1 MSDEEPKRRNTDRGG
16 WEQHFG
22 TMVMAVLVALIL
34 WVGNEVQ
41 TMGKEQIRQS
51 GNINLISQRLTAIE
65 EDVKFAA
72 TDRYTGE
79 EAKSDKKAMHTRTS
93 KIEDKLELY
102 EKRLDKIEMKNGS

>member
-1 MSDEEPKRRNTDRGG
+1 MKDEEQHRRHSDRSG

-51 GNINLISQRLTAIE
+51 GNIGLISQRLRAIE
-65 EDVKFAA
+65 EDVKIFEAA
-72 TDRYTGE
+72 IAEHENCET
-79 EAKSDKKAMHTRTS
+79 
-93 KIEDKLELY
+93 
-102 EKRLDKIEMKNGS
+102 